1 MQFSK
6 ELCDYVRMSGKKEG
20 KKKKGKKKGVEV
32 FPVQIPSAVLEKSK
46 YADAEHSS

>member
-1 MQFSK
+1 
-6 ELCDYVRMSGKKEG
+6 MSGCLEKKEG
-20 KKKKGKKKGVEV
+20 KKKEKKKGVEV